1 MEVGGG
7 KMGQRRGP
15 RREAAHGDVGE
26 GDELH
31 EEHRV
36 RVQARARAHGID
48 KARGSWGGVRGA
60 ERKVPYSLA
69 ISGSFTVIR
78 EDDDTDDTYKWIF
91 TVNLSS
97 NG

>member
-1 MEVGGG
+1 VARWAKGAGRVG
-7 KMGQRRGP
+7 
-15 RREAAHGDVGE
+15 EAAHGDVGE

-60 ERKVPYSLA
+60 APRGKYRIALRYLEASL
-69 ISGSFTVIR
+69 
-78 EDDDTDDTYKWIF
+78 
-91 TVNLSS
+91 
-97 NG
+97 